1 MQMTPVALI
10 LLALAVPALG
20 LRARESPEETALNME
35 HRAEDSFGNT
45 ALAPSCSK
53 IECGEYSC
61 PEPFELKT
69 DGTCCGY
76 CWAPDHVVPA
86 DRHVATAFNSTGFA
100 VEQCESAPST
110 CKGPGAA
117 AVRCFKPSCRPG
129 SQPNCAPG
137 ACCAMCAAR

>member
-1 MQMTPVALI
+1 MLSTGLVLVAAPVGAMRI
-10 LLALAVPALG
+10 
-20 LRARESPEETALNME
+20 RKESPEETALDME

-110 CKGPGAA
+110 CKGPGADRKS
-117 AVRCFKPSCRPG
+117 VV
-129 SQPNCAPG
+129 
-137 ACCAMCAAR
+137 